1 MVWVVMSSLKL
12 PCWYGLILLLWSH
25 FRKSPFMVAVWSGY
39 EEARGRN
46 NCDYFM
52 NSSLLPLSYLS
63 PPPFPAVSSIGIEA
77 ERRKNRAG
85 KRERSTRGSAV
96 EITQKWCLLPHKWN
110 NKKVFKYRTGSTSS
124 EVNLLCQRVT
134 TITKHYFWPLG
145 LSNMFREVYTTK
157 VDDFSERDSGS
168 FPLLI

>member
-1 MVWVVMSSLKL
+1 MDWF
-12 PCWYGLILLLWSH
+12 CYCDHILGKVHSWLQFDQGMKKQGEEITVIILWTPRSSH
-25 FRKSPFMVAVWSGY
+25 FP
-39 EEARGRN
+39 N
-46 NCDYFM
+46 
-52 NSSLLPLSYLS
+52 LS